1 MIDIEEK
8 VVEALSPF
16 LGAITVK
23 SIWKRSL
30 LWSNVDLAR
39 TKPGDEI
46 RLVREI
52 EKGIRVFLRDPDL
65 QRKCV
70 IRLERTLRAHFNEAE
85 TQTSAL
91 LINVRDESD
100 IVLARGSAAAMCKRL
115 GFPKTAEV
123 KVATAVSELSR
134 NIIQYG
140 GGGEVSITPLKGD
153 SNGIEIVATD
163 SGPGI
168 PNLEDILAGNYQS
181 RQGMGMGLR
190 GTKNLMDFFEVETGP
205 DKGTRITVRKYLTPW
220 K

>member
-16 LGAITVK
+16 LSAITVK
-23 SIWKRSL
+23 TIWKRSL
-30 LWSNVDLAR
+30 VWSNIDLSR
-39 TKPGDEI
+39 IKRGDDI
-46 RLVREI
+46 RLVREM
-52 EKGIRVFLRDPDL
+52 EKGIRVYLRDPSL
-65 QRKCV
+65 QRECAS
-70 IRLERTLRAHFNEAE
+70 RLERTLGEYFDQPREQA
-85 TQTSAL
+85 SAL
-91 LINVRDESD
+91 IVHVRDESD
-100 IVLARGSAAAMCKRL
+100 IVLARGSAAAMCRRL

-123 KVATAVSELSR
+123 KVATSVSELSR

-153 SNGIEIVATD
+153 VSGVEIVATD
-163 SGPGI
+163 FGPGI

-205 DKGTRITVRKYLTPW
+205 GKGTRVTVRKYLTPW